1 MMGRREGY
9 FMTRKWNSIQ
19 IYCAGS
25 LREVMLEIGDRFQ
38 KEYGSEIKVTAGPS
52 GMLRERIETGD
63 RPDVFAS
70 ADLDHPRKLTASGL
84 AGPTVMFVRNQ
95 LCVINKAELEL
106 TEGNLLDKLLDPSLR
121 LGTSEPIADPGGD
134 YAWTVFRKA
143 DEIRPGSFQKLASKA
158 KVFTRG
164 PGFPPAKPGAL
175 SLIDA
180 FKNNDVDIYIAYRTI
195 AKTLLAKVSGLA
207 MTELPPALAVEASF
221 GLTLVKEACSEAGY
235 VVLYLLAP
243 EGQKVLVDYGFIPV
257 Y

>member
-1 MMGRREGY
+1 
-9 FMTRKWNSIQ
+9 MTRKRNSIQ

-70 ADLDHPRKLTASGL
+70 ADLEHPRKLMASGL
-84 AGPTVMFVRNQ
+84 AGPTVTFVRNQ
-95 LCVINKAELEL
+95 LCVISKAELGL
-106 TEGNLLDKLLDPSLR
+106 TQGNLLDKLLDLSLR
-121 LGTSEPIADPGGD
+121 LGTSEPVLDPGGD
-134 YAWTVFRKA
+134 YAWTMFKKA
-143 DEIRPGSFQKLASKA
+143 DQIRPGSFQQLTNKA
-158 KVFTRG
+158 KQFTRG

-180 FKNNDVDIYIAYRTI
+180 FKNKDVDIYIAYRTI
-195 AKTLLAKVSGLA
+195 ANTLLAQVSGLA
-207 MTELPPALAVEASF
+207 MTELPPALAVEAFF

-243 EGQKVLVDYGFIPV
+243 EGQKVLMDYGFTPV